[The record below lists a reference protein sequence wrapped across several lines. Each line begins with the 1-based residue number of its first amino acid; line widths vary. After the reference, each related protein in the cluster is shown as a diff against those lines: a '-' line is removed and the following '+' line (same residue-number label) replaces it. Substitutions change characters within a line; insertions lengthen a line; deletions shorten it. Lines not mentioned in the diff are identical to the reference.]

1 MCVCVSILERPLK
14 MIVTQL
20 HLTLCS
26 PMDCSSPVSAV
37 HGILQA
43 GILEWVAIPF
53 SKDLP
58 EPGIQPWS
66 PALPSEPPN
75 KDLKIRILFLQK
87 KKGGKRQSTS
97 VINLL

>member
-1 MCVCVSILERPLK
+1 MFVCACAESLIPVQFFATPWTVAFQAPLSIELSRIP
-14 MIVTQL
+14 
-20 HLTLCS
+20 
-26 PMDCSSPVSAV
+26 
-37 HGILQA
+37 